1 MIDHIDRK
9 EVEYWNKKLL
19 RDAGLVTPRRRTNAC
34 YDEDDE
40 EYEDYLGYCE
50 GDDWD

>member
-9 EVEYWNKKLL
+9 EVEYWSKKML
-19 RDAGLVTPRRRTNAC
+19 RDAGLVTPRRRTNAYC
-34 YDEDDE
+34 DEDDE

-50 GDDWD
+50 GDEWD